1 MSKEEDKDKF
11 SLELIGVLEGHGGEV
26 TSLVWGED
34 EKGPH
39 FLFQRLINYQMAISS
54 WWTKRSTNPHL

>member
-26 TSLVWGED
+26 TSLV
-34 EKGPH
+34 
-39 FLFQRLINYQMAISS
+39 
-54 WWTKRSTNPHL
+54 